1 MNARVKLP
9 DALDMLL
16 RSDLERAIYE
26 ANLGTD
32 DTQIATRYLIKQV
45 PQIEIAA
52 EMGCDRS
59 TISKRMPMI
68 LSKVQRAAEILSTK

>member
-26 ANLGTD
+26 ANLGAD
-32 DTQIATRYLIKQV
+32 DTQIATKL
-45 PQIEIAA
+45 PH
-52 EMGCDRS
+52 
-59 TISKRMPMI
+59 
-68 LSKVQRAAEILSTK
+68 